1 MGCLTRALSSVVF
14 VVGMAGAWW
23 WWSGGAL
30 PLPEAV
36 ASRLPIAPRGADSM
50 STAPAR
56 GLAGARWLPIDDA
69 GFVAARQRVSPL
81 AQPGGPSM
89 ITLDANELLSFLV
102 EPFRK
107 QLPPSAAAARVAVAD
122 GLLYVKADIPLDD
135 LGGSTMLG
143 PLVGMLNRRDTVII
157 GGSFDL
163 VDGQRAQFLIQEVII
178 GDFSI
183 PRPLVPRLIGK
194 IRRGLMP
201 DWVAENGYPI
211 ELPASIGDIRMRR
224 DRITVYRA
232 EPARP

>member
-1 MGCLTRALSSVVF
+1 MGCLTRAVSSAVF
-14 VVGMAGAWW
+14 VVGMTGAWW
-23 WWSGGAL
+23 WWSGGKV

-56 GLAGARWLPIDDA
+56 GLATARWLPINDA
-69 GFVAARQRVSPL
+69 GFASAVRRIAPL
-81 AQPGGPSM
+81 SQAGGPSM
-89 ITLDANELLSFLV
+89 ITLDADELLAFLV

-107 QLPPSAAAARVAVAD
+107 QLPPSADAARVAVAD

-135 LGGSTMLG
+135 LGGGTMLG

-157 GGSFDL
+157 GGAFDL
-163 VDGQRAQFLIQEVII
+163 VDGRRAQFLIQEVII
-178 GDFSI
+178 GEFSI

-194 IRRGLMP
+194 MRRGLMP

-211 ELPASIGDIRMRR
+211 ELPSAIGDIRMRR

-232 EPARP
+232 EPVRP